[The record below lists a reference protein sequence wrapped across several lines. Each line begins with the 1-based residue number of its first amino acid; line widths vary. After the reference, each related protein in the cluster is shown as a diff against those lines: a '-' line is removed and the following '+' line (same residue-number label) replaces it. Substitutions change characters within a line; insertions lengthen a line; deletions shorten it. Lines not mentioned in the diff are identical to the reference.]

1 MAADPIHIHVLP
13 AFAQPFLE
21 QGLAAALSGRTDIR
35 WLNAL
40 PYRTEKDATETLF
53 KEADKHKDALI
64 FMDDRYASFFLS
76 EPLPD
81 KHKRFL
87 EDRKVIL
94 ITSKD
99 RDWIYHVHKIGI
111 TCFLTTEATHD
122 ELVESIYS
130 AWKGVRFFSPK
141 VVEVLIELSFRAA
154 PESQVP
160 LHEQLSEREL
170 EILKMVAEGLSS
182 KEIAE
187 KLHLSY
193 HTINTHRKNILKK
206 LSCKS
211 AAELLN
217 YAYTHE
223 LVERN

>member
-1 MAADPIHIHVLP
+1 MPVFPPEIKVIP
-13 AFAQPFLE
+13 AFAQPLLE
-21 QGLAAALSGRTDIR
+21 KGLAAALAGRTDIQWR
-35 WLNAL
+35 YPL
-40 PYRTEKDATETLF
+40 PYTTAKDATADLF
-53 KEADKHKDALI
+53 REAEKHPTALI
-64 FMDDRYASFFLS
+64 FMDDRFASFFLS
-76 EPLPD
+76 EPFPD
-81 KHKRFL
+81 EHKRFL
-87 EDRKVIL
+87 QERRVIL
-94 ITSKD
+94 ITARD
-99 RDWIYHVHKIGI
+99 REWIYQVHKIGI
-111 TCFLTTEATHD
+111 TCFLTTEASQD
-122 ELVESIYS
+122 ELIESIYS

-141 VVEVLIELSFRAA
+141 IVEVLIELSFRAA
-154 PESQVP
+154 PQSQVP

-187 KLHLSY
+187 KLYLSY

-223 LVERN
+223 LIERN